1 MAETPRNSSK
11 NRGKGLVAKGFK
23 TFTNRQKQNKLL
35 WILVCILFG
44 EHMKFA
50 KTICSQIINN
60 MFFIFWSVTRFFH
73 ITYSAKTPLY
83 LHSMEWSALHLLL
96 PQPAGR
102 GVEPGLVLE
111 SFTCLPAFFRGFDP
125 LLCHTIRDERVA
137 ENIPVLSGCLVFAWN
152 SKHF

>member
-44 EHMKFA
+44 EDMKFA
-50 KTICSQIINN
+50 KTICSLIINN
-60 MFFIFWSVTRFFH
+60 MFFIFWSVTRFF
-73 ITYSAKTPLY
+73 TYSAKTPLH

-96 PQPAGR
+96 YQPAGR
-102 GVEPGLVLE
+102 GVEPGLELE
-111 SFTCLPAFFRGFDP
+111 SFTCFPAFFRGFDHSFDIQFAMSVSRKTSQC
-125 LLCHTIRDERVA
+125 LA
-137 ENIPVLSGCLVFAWN
+137 GVLFMHETAKN
-152 SKHF
+152 F